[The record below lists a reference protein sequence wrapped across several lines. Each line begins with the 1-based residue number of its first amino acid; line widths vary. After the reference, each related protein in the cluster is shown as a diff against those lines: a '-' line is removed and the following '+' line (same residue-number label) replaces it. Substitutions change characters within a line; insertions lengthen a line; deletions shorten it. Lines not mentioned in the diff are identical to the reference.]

1 MKKKITFLTAA
12 FFLSAVPYM
21 SATGAEVQS
30 AGNPDYDVVIVGGTP
45 GGIMAAVSAAREGK
59 DCILL
64 ERSGHIGG
72 LPSNGLGA
80 TDIATRGATTGL
92 FGRFIELNRQ
102 HYVSEYGQDSDQVKK
117 CSGGYHFESGVAEE
131 NFWKMIS
138 EAGPGRIEVRTMR
151 QFDSSAENLEMKD
164 GRIVSIRILD
174 RLDGDMETYTGRIF
188 IDATYEGDLGAAA
201 GVPFRLG
208 RESASEFSEP
218 CAGKVYR
225 WWKHGPDEEGSTYEG
240 DDAIQAYNYRVCLTT
255 DKDNSVPVPK
265 PENYNREEYV
275 SLIEDVYTGRNAD
288 IRFKK
293 VTPEQMEANRQRI
306 LDGGRTAI
314 PGDPWG
320 MWKVTNMV
328 HLPNAKTDANNQHL
342 ALISTDLPE
351 ENWPWPTADWEWRDR
366 FARRLR
372 DYTLGLFWF
381 AQHDEALPPQF
392 REACLQYGLAA
403 DEYTDNGNFPRQV
416 YVREGRRLEGT
427 YFFTANDVLP
437 VSEGSRP
444 PVNAES
450 VTASHYALDSHAVRK
465 REEGRVHLDGF
476 FSHPS
481 AVYTVPYGVMV
492 PKKVDNLLFPVPVSG
507 SHVGFSTMRMEPC
520 WMALGEAAGVAA
532 SLSIDAGCDV
542 RSISVTDMQRILLE
556 NGATL
561 IYFKDLKPSDPDF
574 VQVQQLALKGYFPDW
589 NASLDK
595 PLDEAAAALWS
606 RLSGKNIYADG
617 GTRRQWLRALDGN
630 GIHDTVPDWAWTGF
644 ERPEGVNPVIS
655 PDTVTRFFCP
665 VQKKPVPWEGNDTF
679 NPGAAVHKG
688 KIVVMY
694 RAEDN
699 FGEGIGRRTSRLGYA
714 SSEDGLHFRRS
725 PRPVFYPDN
734 DAQKIHEWPGGCEDP
749 RIAVTEDGLYV
760 MFYTQWNRKTARLA
774 VATSRNLK
782 DWTKHGPAFE
792 EAYGGKFYDM
802 FCKSASVVT
811 EIRDGKQVIAKIDG
825 KYWMYWGERFINVA
839 TSDNLVDWTPML
851 DENGDILKIV
861 SPRKGFFDSE
871 FTECGPPAVITD
883 RGILLVYNGKN
894 SRGAGR
900 DRRYTPGSYC
910 AGQLLF
916 DRNDPAKLLGRLDE
930 PFFVPEAPFE
940 KSGQYPDGTVFV
952 EGLVYHHGKWFLYYG
967 CADSRVSVAVMPAQ
981 ESGAVSAAE
990 NESSFRGRNLA
1001 VFGNSITAAKDSWAF
1016 RVRDSLGFGGFYN
1029 GSVGSSVW
1037 GKRERPDGVTQD
1049 YGTPGFAGIGNSS
1062 HPSLQARYNNCAVVH
1077 VQKFLSEKPDFEP
1090 DVIIL
1095 SYGTN
1100 DMLSEKNE
1108 PGLKEALAKRKPG
1121 TDEAYGLVGG
1131 MVWCLDTLT
1140 GRFPDARIVV
1150 LLPVRADDSMEKYKD
1165 RNRDNLRKM
1174 RTMKRICRAFGV
1186 EYFDCYHGSGI
1197 NASNVSSTLL
1207 DGLHPNAA
1215 GQQLHASYVI
1225 RRLENKR

>member
-1 MKKKITFLTAA
+1 MKKKITFLAAA
-12 FFLSAVPYM
+12 FVLSAVPHM

-80 TDIATRGATTGL
+80 TDIGTRGATTGL

-102 HYVSEYGQDSDQVKK
+102 HYVSEYGQDSEQVKK
-117 CSGGYHFESGVAEE
+117 CSDGYHFEPGVAEE

-255 DKDNSVPVPK
+255 DKDNYVPVPK

-293 VTPEQMEANRQRI
+293 VTPEQMEANRQR
-306 LDGGRTAI
+306 LLAGGRTAI

-328 HLPNAKTDANNQHL
+328 NLPNEKTDANNQHL

-351 ENWPWPTADWEWRDR
+351 ENWPWPTADWEWRDK
-366 FARRLR
+366 FAQRLR

-381 AQHDEALPPQF
+381 AQNDEALPPQF

-427 YFFTANDVLP
+427 YFFTAKDVLP
-437 VSEGSRP
+437 VSKGSRP

-476 FSHPS
+476 FSYPT

-492 PKKVDNLLFPVPVSG
+492 PKEVDNLLFPVPVSG

-532 SLSIDAGCDV
+532 SLAIIEGCDV
-542 RSISVTDMQRILLE
+542 RSISVGEMQRILLE

-574 VQVQQLALKGYFPDW
+574 EQVQILALKGYFPDW
-589 NASLDK
+589 NAALDK
-595 PLDEAAAALWS
+595 PLDKETAELWS
-606 RLSGKNIYADG
+606 RLSGKKISADG
-617 GTRRQWLRALDGN
+617 GTRRQWLRALEVND
-630 GIHDTVPDWAWTGF
+630 IHDAVPDWAWTGF
-644 ERPEGVNPVIS
+644 ERPEGVNPIIS
-655 PDTVTRFFCP
+655 PDSTTRFRCP
-665 VQKKPVPWEGNDTF
+665 VQGIKVPWEGNDTF
-679 NPGAAVHKG
+679 NPGATVYKDR
-688 KIVVMY
+688 VVVLY

-699 FGEGIGRRTSRLGYA
+699 YGEGIGKRTSRLGYA
-714 SSEDGLHFRRS
+714 SSRDGIHFKRS
-725 PRPVFYPDN
+725 GKPVFYPDN
-734 DAQKIHEWPGGCEDP
+734 DDQKKHEWPGGCEDP

-782 DWTKHGPAFE
+782 DWEKHGPAFE
-792 EAYGGKFYDM
+792 EAYGGRFYDM
-802 FCKSASVVT
+802 FCKSASIIT
-811 EIRDGKQVIAKIDG
+811 EIKDGRQVIAKIDG
-825 KYWMYWGERFINVA
+825 KYWMYWGERFVNVA
-839 TSDNLVDWTPML
+839 TSENLVDWTPML
-851 DENGDILKIV
+851 DEKGGLLKLAL
-861 SPRKGFFDSE
+861 PRKGFFDSD
-871 FTECGPPAVITD
+871 FPECGPPAVVTD
-883 RGILLVYNGKN
+883 KGILLMYNGKN
-894 SRGAGR
+894 SGGVGR
-900 DRRYTPGSYC
+900 DRRYTANSYC

-916 DRNDPAKLLGRLDE
+916 DKDDPTKLIGRLDE
-930 PFFVPEAPFE
+930 PFFVPEAEFE
-940 KSGQYPDGTVFV
+940 KSGQYPAGTVFV
-952 EGLVYHHGKWFLYYG
+952 EGLVYHEGKWVLYYG
-967 CADSRVSVAVMPAQ
+967 CADSRVSVAVR
-981 ESGAVSAAE
+981 S
-990 NESSFRGRNLA
+990 NE
-1001 VFGNSITAAKDSWAF
+1001 
-1016 RVRDSLGFGGFYN
+1016 
-1029 GSVGSSVW
+1029 
-1037 GKRERPDGVTQD
+1037 
-1049 YGTPGFAGIGNSS
+1049 
-1062 HPSLQARYNNCAVVH
+1062 
-1077 VQKFLSEKPDFEP
+1077 
-1090 DVIIL
+1090 
-1095 SYGTN
+1095 
-1100 DMLSEKNE
+1100 
-1108 PGLKEALAKRKPG
+1108 
-1121 TDEAYGLVGG
+1121 
-1131 MVWCLDTLT
+1131 
-1140 GRFPDARIVV
+1140 
-1150 LLPVRADDSMEKYKD
+1150 
-1165 RNRDNLRKM
+1165 
-1174 RTMKRICRAFGV
+1174 
-1186 EYFDCYHGSGI
+1186 
-1197 NASNVSSTLL
+1197 
-1207 DGLHPNAA
+1207 
-1215 GQQLHASYVI
+1215 
-1225 RRLENKR
+1225 